1 MLLAGLSQAAF
12 AQQKPG
18 RISGQ
23 IVDAASKPVA
33 YATLTLLK
41 EDSTVV
47 SGDLSRENGSFV
59 IEETGFGRFILRIN
73 IIGFKERY
81 VGDITVTPAQPDKQL
96 GKVSISTSSQSLEE
110 VQITAEKSLMELS
123 VDKKVFNVEKNLTS
137 SGGSALDAMKN
148 VPSLSVDVDGDIVL
162 RGKEATVLIDGKP
175 ATLLAGDVGT
185 ALQSLPASSI
195 QSVEVITNP
204 SAKYDAQGM
213 AGIINIITKKDN
225 RFGINGSLSAG
236 AGTRDKYNG
245 SLALNARNEK
255 WNFFLNSN
263 YRRNRNYQRTSNE
276 RRLADG
282 ALTSASY
289 EDNLRTFGGWFNTL
303 GAEYQINSK
312 NTVSLTQNVNSM
324 LWGHDG
330 DTRYTYNRGDIVDS
344 STVRSSSNLG
354 SPLSSS
360 TALDFKHKGKKPAQ
374 ELTANIT
381 FAKTWVTRNQEFF
394 SSRYDALSQPMGGT
408 VTQRA
413 PGSGSNTS
421 LNSQADF
428 TTPFAGKDGRLD
440 AGWKSQ
446 LYWFQSNNNA
456 TIDSGN
462 GPRPDATLQND
473 YDYNQQVHAAYMSYR
488 NQAGNFG
495 YQVGLRLEYSRY
507 EGTSSLLKDGASYS
521 NEFLNLFPSAYLSY
535 KLPADQSVYLSYTR
549 RTDRPSFF
557 QMMPYIDVSN
567 PMDTGSGNPAL
578 VPEFIHNTELNY
590 SKQFSKGHM
599 VIASLYYQYTQNLI
613 DRIKTFY
620 PDGTSFTR
628 PQNLNKGITYG
639 VELTAR
645 ANILP
650 IWNATLNFN
659 FFKNEIYGATATS
672 SLNNNGS
679 SWFTKLNTD
688 LRLPY
693 NFSVQVSGNYE
704 APKVAAQGRVEEVYW
719 LDVAFRKNLL
729 KNKASIVLNISD
741 IFNTRKYTTNYELAQ
756 AFQTIY
762 RDRETRIG
770 NITFTWRF
778 GKSETK
784 PGGRRGKDQGTT
796 PSVKDR
802 DNLKQ
807 GEGEGY

>member
-374 ELTANIT
+374 EVTANIT

-495 YQVGLRLEYSRY
+495 YQAGLRLEYSRY